1 MAVIEQVTKDELK
14 EVKTLTDALTSEQE
28 RLKRL
33 KDWITRLTH
42 ELDGMP
48 HDNSFPTSSVES
60 LTVQIVDC
68 EETIKRLML
77 ERMASKSRLIKVID
91 STIANND
98 IKSVLVERYG
108 FGRSYGEISRI
119 LHTSESH
126 IFHLHRQGLKALGI
140 KGKL

>member
-1 MAVIEQVTKDELK
+1 MTKEELK
-14 EVKTLTDALTSEQE
+14 EVKTLTDALTSEEE

-42 ELDGMP
+42 ELDGLP

-68 EETIKRLML
+68 EENIKRLML

-91 STIANND
+91 SEVENND

-108 FGRSYGEISRI
+108 FGRSYSEISKM
-119 LHTSESH
+119 LHTSESRV
-126 IFHLHRQGLKALGI
+126 FALHRQGLKALGI
-140 KGKL
+140 KGKSK